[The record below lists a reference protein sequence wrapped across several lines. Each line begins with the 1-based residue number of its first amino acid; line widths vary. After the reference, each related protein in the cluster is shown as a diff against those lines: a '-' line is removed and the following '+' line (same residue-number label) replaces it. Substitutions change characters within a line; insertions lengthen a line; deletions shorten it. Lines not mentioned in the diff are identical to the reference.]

1 MSTCCDENKQ
11 RQQDELVAL
20 KAIFGDSSI
29 EQNGD
34 NSDHIS
40 FLIHTPLDT
49 TEAHVDLQF
58 HLPITY
64 PSNDPPLFEW
74 ICARDDRADPVK
86 REPGFIYPSRQL
98 VLNATMLSDIE
109 AELHRM
115 WKEDMCQDVV
125 IFAWISWLDSYFSE
139 HWPQP
144 LNPIPLPKDKVDT
157 SQELPSTANLDTIN
171 TNRSSDKVTENA
183 SSIDKVP
190 FIYTGAPLE
199 MKKSVF
205 VAHVARVRS
214 AEEVQLV
221 LDTLMQD
228 KKIAQ
233 ATHNILAYRIRID
246 TGSISQDNDD
256 DGETAAGKRLG
267 HLLQLLDVV
276 DIMVVVTRWYGGVH
290 LGPDR
295 FKLINNAARQA
306 LESGGF
312 IGN

>member
-1 MSTCCDENKQ
+1 MSTGCDDNRQ
-11 RQQDELVAL
+11 RQLDELVAL
-20 KAIFGDSSI
+20 KAIFGDSAI
-29 EQNGD
+29 EQD
-34 NSDHIS
+34 HDSSEHIS
-40 FLIHTPLDT
+40 FLIHAPLDT
-49 TEAHVDLQF
+49 AEAHADIQF
-58 HLPITY
+58 HLPVTY

-74 ICARDDRADPVK
+74 ICARDVRANPANRV
-86 REPGFIYPSRQL
+86 PGFIYPSRQL
-98 VLNATMLSDIE
+98 VLNPAMLNDIE
-109 AELHRM
+109 TELQRM

-125 IFAWISWLDSYFSE
+125 IFGWISWLDSYFSE

-144 LNPIPLPKDKVDT
+144 LNPIPLPKDKPDLPASDNSVT
-157 SQELPSTANLDTIN
+157 SHSLSPSN
-171 TNRSSDKVTENA
+171 TLAGDSPVAADN
-183 SSIDKVP
+183 VP
-190 FIYTGAPLE
+190 SIYTGVPLE

-205 VAHVARVRS
+205 VAHVARVKS
-214 AEEVQLV
+214 AKDVQLV
-221 LDTLMQD
+221 LDSLMQD

-233 ATHNILAYRIRID
+233 ATHNILAYRVRLD
-246 TGSISQDNDD
+246 SGSISQDNDD

-267 HLLQLLDVV
+267 HLLQLLDIV